1 MAERFIQLFYV
12 EDNPRDAFMCWM
24 HPDYIQHNPNAPT
37 GRDAT
42 LAMMEASLARL
53 PDLSHE
59 VKRVVWGDAD
69 LVAIHFHF
77 KYEPDTRGYA
87 VVDILRIDGG
97 YIREHWD
104 VLQDV
109 PDPATAKNAQRDV
122 LMADPLDTSDR
133 AQLSPARSPTGSSR
147 CSTARTGWSRRSA
160 RGSIPTTSSTIP
172 IPRPGATGRS
182 RRSTRTCSA
191 ARG

>member
-1 MAERFIQLFYV
+1 LKPAASVLPWDPDAPPFDPRNTSNRERLSVREVAERFIQLFYV

-42 LAMMEASLARL
+42 LAMMEVSLARL

-59 VKRVVWGDAD
+59 VKRVIWGDAD

-77 KYEPDTRGYA
+77 KYEPDTRGFS

-104 VLQDV
+104 VLQEV
-109 PDPATAKNAQRDV
+109 PDPATAKNSNG
-122 LMADPLDTSDR
+122 MF
-133 AQLSPARSPTGSSR
+133 
-147 CSTARTGWSRRSA
+147 
-160 RGSIPTTSSTIP
+160 
-172 IPRPGATGRS
+172 
-182 RRSTRTCSA
+182 
-191 ARG
+191 

>member
-1 MAERFIQLFYV
+1 MRPADGVLPWDVDAPPFDPRDTSEREQLSVRQVAERFIQLFYV
-12 EDNPRDAFMCWM
+12 EDNPRDAFMAWM
-24 HPDYIQHNPNAPT
+24 HPAYIQHNPNAPT

-59 VKRVVWGDAD
+59 VKRVIWGDAD

-77 KYEPDTRGYA
+77 KYEPDTRGFS

-104 VLQDV
+104 VLQEV
-109 PDPATAKNAQRDV
+109 PDPATAKNSNG
-122 LMADPLDTSDR
+122 MF
-133 AQLSPARSPTGSSR
+133 
-147 CSTARTGWSRRSA
+147 
-160 RGSIPTTSSTIP
+160 
-172 IPRPGATGRS
+172 
-182 RRSTRTCSA
+182 
-191 ARG
+191 

>member
-1 MAERFIQLFYV
+1 MKPAAGVLPWDPDAPPFDPRDTSNREQLWVRQVAERFIQLFYV
-12 EDNPRDAFMCWM
+12 EDNPRDGFMCWM

-37 GRDAT
+37 GRDPT
-42 LAMMEASLARL
+42 LAMMEASLSRL

-59 VKRVVWGDAD
+59 VKRVIWGDAD

-77 KYEPDTRGYA
+77 KYEPDSRGFS

-109 PDPATAKNAQRDV
+109 PDPATSKNANG
-122 LMADPLDTSDR
+122 MF
-133 AQLSPARSPTGSSR
+133 
-147 CSTARTGWSRRSA
+147 
-160 RGSIPTTSSTIP
+160 
-172 IPRPGATGRS
+172 
-182 RRSTRTCSA
+182 
-191 ARG
+191 

>member
-1 MAERFIQLFYV
+1 MKPAPGALPWDPDEPPFDPGDTSNREALSVRQVAERFIQLFYV
-12 EDNPRDAFMCWM
+12 EDNPRDAFMAWM

-59 VKRVVWGDAD
+59 VKRVIWGDGD

-77 KYEPDTRGYA
+77 KYEPDTRGYS

-104 VLQDV
+104 VIQEV
-109 PDPATAKNAQRDV
+109 PDPATAKNANG
-122 LMADPLDTSDR
+122 MF
-133 AQLSPARSPTGSSR
+133 
-147 CSTARTGWSRRSA
+147 
-160 RGSIPTTSSTIP
+160 
-172 IPRPGATGRS
+172 
-182 RRSTRTCSA
+182 
-191 ARG
+191 